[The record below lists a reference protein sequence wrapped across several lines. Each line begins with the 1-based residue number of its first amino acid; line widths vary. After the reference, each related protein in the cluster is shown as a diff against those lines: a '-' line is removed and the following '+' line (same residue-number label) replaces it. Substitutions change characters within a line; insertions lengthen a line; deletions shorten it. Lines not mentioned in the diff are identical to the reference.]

1 MSYKIGITGGI
12 ASGKSL
18 VLGILKELGIP
29 VISAD
34 DIVKDLQ
41 KDPYYL
47 EKIRVIFGDKVF
59 EGENLNR
66 KKLAD
71 IIFSDESARLKLN
84 SIFHPPVLKE
94 IRKKMEELK
103 EKPIIA
109 VEVPLLFE
117 VGIEDWFDEIW
128 VVYVPLEVQI
138 QRIMNR
144 DKVSREEAIKRIK
157 SQISLEEKIK
167 TAHFVVYN
175 NKDKEYTKRQ
185 VIDRILYLQ
194 GMLYNKNLE

>member
-18 VLGILKELGIP
+18 VLGILRDLGIP
-29 VISAD
+29 VISTD

-47 EKIRVIFGDKVF
+47 EKIRVTFGNEVF

-71 IIFSDESARLKLN
+71 IIFNDESARLKLN

-94 IRKKMEELK
+94 IIKKMEELK

-117 VGIEDWFDEIW
+117 VGIENWFNEIW
-128 VVYVPLEVQI
+128 VVYVPLDIQI
-138 QRIMNR
+138 QRIIDR
-144 DKVSREEAIKRIK
+144 DRISWEEAIKRIK
-157 SQISLEEKIK
+157 SQMPLEEKIK
-167 TAHFVVYN
+167 KAHFIVYN
-175 NKDKEYTKRQ
+175 DKDKEYTKKQ
-185 VIDRILYLQ
+185 VLDRISYLYR
-194 GMLYNKNLE
+194 MLYNKNLE